1 VDVRGARARLHGRG
15 RYNDGQSSFTGG
27 AAGGRA
33 YLATNQAL
41 NGFLAHVERRAF
53 RIAQVAVGNQD
64 DALDIVQDAMY
75 KLVERYAERSPD
87 EWAPLFYRILQSRIN
102 DFHRRRAVRR
112 RLHVWFAPAAEAG
125 DEDPDPLDG
134 VAGPVSREP
143 DAQLHGRRMM
153 ESIYQALR
161 ALPARQQQAFLLR
174 AWEGLDTADTA
185 RAMGC
190 SEGSVKTHYSRA
202 VHAMRAKLGDDCL

>member
-1 VDVRGARARLHGRG
+1 M
-15 RYNDGQSSFTGG
+15 YSGG
-27 AAGGRA
+27 AAGGRG

-41 NGFLAHVERRAF
+41 NGFLARVERRAY
-53 RIAQVAVGNQD
+53 RIAHIAVGNQD

-75 KLVERYAERSPD
+75 KLAERYADRARD
-87 EWAPLFYRILQSRIN
+87 EWTPLFYRILQSRIN
-102 DFHRRRAVRR
+102 DYHRRRVVRK
-112 RLHVWFAPAAEAG
+112 RLHVWFGPASEDA
-125 DEDPDPLDG
+125 EDPDPLDG
-134 VAGPVSREP
+134 VPGSVHHEP

-153 ESIYQALR
+153 ESIYEALK
-161 ALPARQQQAFLLR
+161 ALPLRQQQAFLLR

-202 VHAMRAKLGDDCL
+202 VHAMRAKLGDDWV